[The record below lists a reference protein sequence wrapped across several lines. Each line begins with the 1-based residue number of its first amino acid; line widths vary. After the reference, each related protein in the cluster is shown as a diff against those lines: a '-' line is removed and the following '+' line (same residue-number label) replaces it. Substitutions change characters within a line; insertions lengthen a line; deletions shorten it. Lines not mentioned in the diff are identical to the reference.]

1 MINSFK
7 NSFFIKFLFFIF
19 LSFQIVLASSK
30 PFKVTFISSLNNDDY
45 FGFMSHSFAQA
56 SANDLNIELEIKI
69 PKTSLDRFEYLE
81 SLREVFERKNKP
93 DFVIAKFYEKISID
107 ILSMSEQNN
116 VPIFIINSNIS
127 KNNIKNIGRLR
138 RKFGSFMGHIAPNEE
153 QVGYDLAKFLIK
165 LKRETNPDGRLK
177 VGAISTS
184 KIQRKSKQRLKGLKK
199 AVKEEYLTKLYKPV
213 YTPSKKQE
221 AYIQTSRLIKKYYDL
236 NVIWAETDVMSL
248 GVNEAIVDNDLSNQ
262 AISGGIGF
270 TKESIDS
277 VKNNGLKALVGGSF
291 MDAGLALILIND
303 YLHGID
309 FINEFD
315 SKINSNT
322 FLITSKNINKYLK
335 IFNATNLE
343 KIDFKKYSKVYNK
356 NQEKYN
362 FSIENFLNN

>member
-1 MINSFK
+1 MRNLFM
-7 NSFFIKFLFFIF
+7 NNLFIKFLFFLF
-19 LSFQIVLASSK
+19 FSFQILYASSK
-30 PFKVTFISSLNNDDY
+30 PFNVTFVSSLNNDNY
-45 FGFMSHSFAQA
+45 FGYMSHSFAQA
-56 SANDLNIELEIKI
+56 SANDLNIQLEIKI
-69 PKTSLDRFEYLE
+69 PKKSLDRFEYLE
-81 SLREVFERKNKP
+81 SLKEVFKRKNKP

-107 ILSMSEQNN
+107 ILSMSEQYDI
-116 VPIFIINSNIS
+116 PIFIINSNIS

-138 RKFGSFMGHIAPNEE
+138 RKFGSFMGHIAPDEE

-177 VGAISTS
+177 VAAMFTS
-184 KIQRKSKQRLKGLKK
+184 KIQTKSKKILKGLEK
-199 AVKEEYLTKLYKPV
+199 AVKEEYLTKLYHPV

-221 AYIQTSRLIKKYYDL
+221 AYIQTSRLLKKYYDL
-236 NVIWAETDVMSL
+236 NVILAETDVMAL
-248 GVNEAIVDNDLSNQ
+248 GANEAIIDNDLSSQ
-262 AISGGIGF
+262 VISGGVGF

-291 MDAGLALILIND
+291 MDAGLAMILIND

-309 FINEFD
+309 FIDEFD

-322 FLITSKNINKYLK
+322 FLITSKNINEYLK
-335 IFNATNLE
+335 IFNATNLK